1 MLSTKAINRDLR
13 ATRWRCRELDNR
25 PYLEI
30 NYAAGLGNIPNNEAV
45 EHYDLDLNPI
55 QAPAL
60 VLNLLRHGVTRNKG
74 HVKSIMPDGD

>member
-1 MLSTKAINRDLR
+1 MPWVN
-13 ATRWRCRELDNR
+13 ATRRRCRELDNR

-55 QAPAL
+55 QDTAL
-60 VLNLLRHGVTRNKG
+60 VLNILRQGGTRNKG